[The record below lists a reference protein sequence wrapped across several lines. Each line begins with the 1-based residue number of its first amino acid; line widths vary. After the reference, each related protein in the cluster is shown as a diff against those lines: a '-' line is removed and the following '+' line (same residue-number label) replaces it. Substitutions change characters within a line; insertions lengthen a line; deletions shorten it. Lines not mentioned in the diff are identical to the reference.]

1 MRYKKPPK
9 TFLVNEVDV
18 VTIDYDSDSDEEIFT
33 KDSIFIAANNI
44 LDKNKK
50 PASRSTLNKVLLLQL
65 IRY

>member
-18 VTIDYDSDSDEEIFT
+18 VTIDYDNDSDEEIFT
-33 KDSIFIAANNI
+33 KDSIFIAANKI

-50 PASRSTLNKVLLLQL
+50 PARTSTLNKVLLLQL